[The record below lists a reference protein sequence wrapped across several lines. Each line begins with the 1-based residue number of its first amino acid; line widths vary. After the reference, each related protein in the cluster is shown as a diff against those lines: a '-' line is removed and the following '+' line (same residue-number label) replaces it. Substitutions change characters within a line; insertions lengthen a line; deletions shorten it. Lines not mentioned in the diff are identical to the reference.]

1 MNNKRISTLTIVSIG
16 LFTAI
21 ICVLSQI
28 AIPLPTNVPITLQT
42 FAIALAGYFL
52 GWAKGTVSVIVYI
65 FLGGVGVPVFANWK
79 GGFGVLTGYTGGFI
93 WGFILFA
100 LLCGIGSSRFASK
113 KLAGKAIAL
122 TLGFAGLL
130 IDHVIGAAVYAAVA
144 KVSLAK
150 SFAVVSLPFLVKD
163 VVSVAAAY
171 FISEELVKRLAKTG
185 AFSSHR

>member
-79 GGFGVLTGYTGGFI
+79 GGFGVLTGNTGGFI

-100 LLCGIGSSRFASK
+100 LL
-113 KLAGKAIAL
+113 
-122 TLGFAGLL
+122 
-130 IDHVIGAAVYAAVA
+130 
-144 KVSLAK
+144 
-150 SFAVVSLPFLVKD
+150 
-163 VVSVAAAY
+163 
-171 FISEELVKRLAKTG
+171 
-185 AFSSHR
+185 